1 MSPRTKVY
9 VKNVRLVQLALRI
22 CALLGAMGMLFC
34 VICIKKTESTVG
46 WVLRVAPA
54 IATVHTV
61 YAVYHF
67 ARSSKARTPASSASY
82 MIFAAI
88 VDTGLVPFYV
98 FIALMART
106 EYTEGSDIAGRWQTL
121 FGTEV
126 ATYKIFYATFL
137 LSVVDGSLHLCSLII
152 SIYLATIFRKISK
165 LPPDMNPLEDNLTSR
180 VHKRNKSSIVDNR
193 TSQVTTSTANSKRE
207 SGVEDPLIS
216 PTRNVPFMHTR
227 TDSTADLSNT
237 PHPHFSPRGSQTN
250 VSAPFY
256 DQPFSQRSSRASV
269 TQAQGRPRTFY
280 GQSNSARTSRTAIA
294 SPYERPQSVYEQ
306 SPAERSSRAEVSQD
320 AITLAPTMSPSVYT
334 NFSRAPST
342 RPTSARPPSTRPRST
357 APTES
362 DCNWTV
368 HPSPPPSPPEEFKH
382 LRTMDDKAYAP
393 VPQSVPAWNIENFN
407 PLELNPPT
415 PPNAERRP
423 MTQQRPLVPGTGN
436 SLGFGMGKLRDYEGL
451 RRGYG
456 GHRVVSSGIEEGRV
470 GGEVRMRGVSG
481 KVIEEGRGGTWF
493 AKSER

>member
-1 MSPRTKVY
+1 
-9 VKNVRLVQLALRI
+9 
-22 CALLGAMGMLFC
+22 
-34 VICIKKTESTVG
+34 
-46 WVLRVAPA
+46 
-54 IATVHTV
+54 
-61 YAVYHF
+61 
-67 ARSSKARTPASSASY
+67 

-98 FIALMART
+98 FTALMART
-106 EYTEGSDIAGRWQTL
+106 EYTEPSDTAGRWQTL
-121 FGTEV
+121 FGTDV
-126 ATYKIFYATFL
+126 ASYKIFYATFL
-137 LSVVDGSLHLCSLII
+137 LSVVDGSLHSCSLII

-193 TSQVTTSTANSKRE
+193 TGKASTATANSKRE
-207 SGVEDPLIS
+207 SGVEDPLIA

-227 TDSTADLSNT
+227 TASTADLDNT

-250 VSAPFY
+250 VSTPFY

-269 TQAQGRPRTFY
+269 TQSQHRPRSFY
-280 GQSNSARTSRTAIA
+280 GQPSSTHTSRAAITH
-294 SPYERPQSVYEQ
+294 PYERSRSTYEHS
-306 SPAERSSRAEVSQD
+306 SPERSSGEEVTQDEVSR
-320 AITLAPTMSPSVYT
+320 APTMSPSVYT
-334 NFSRAPST
+334 NFSRPPST
-342 RPTSARPPSTRPRST
+342 RPTSARPPSTRARST

-362 DCNWTV
+362 DCNWIT

-382 LRTMDDKAYAP
+382 FRTMDDKAYAP
-393 VPQSVPAWNIENFN
+393 IPQSLPAWNVENLN

-415 PPNAERRP
+415 PPNVERRP

-451 RRGYG
+451 RKGFG
-456 GHRVVSSGIEEGRV
+456 GQRVVSSGIEEGKM

-481 KVIEEGRGGTWF
+481 KVIEEGRGGAWF
-493 AKSER
+493 ARSER